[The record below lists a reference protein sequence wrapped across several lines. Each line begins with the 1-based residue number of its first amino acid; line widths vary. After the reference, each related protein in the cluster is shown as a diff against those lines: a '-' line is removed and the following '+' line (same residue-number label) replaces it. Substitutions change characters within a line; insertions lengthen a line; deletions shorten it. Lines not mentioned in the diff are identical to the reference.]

1 MKRWVSIMNLCTAW
15 NISVFRSHE
24 NDLFPCNN
32 KSILMS
38 ILLLFGIIN
47 VCMESN
53 KINLKLLN
61 LGQISKKWLLSSN
74 EPLQFGQ
81 LILSDKKSLNKCA
94 FRLSNVASICGLSII
109 KYSLRLFLNFIATVI
124 YISNTV
130 HNQSIFFCI

>member
-1 MKRWVSIMNLCTAW
+1 MNLCTAS
-15 NISVFRSHE
+15 NSSVFRSYE

-38 ILLLFGIIN
+38 ILLLFVIN

-74 EPLQFGQ
+74 EPLWEFIRQ
-81 LILSDKKSLNKCA
+81 IL
-94 FRLSNVASICGLSII
+94 FNVHCV
-109 KYSLRLFLNFIATVI
+109 Y
-124 YISNTV
+124 
-130 HNQSIFFCI
+130 